1 MIEIRQ
7 LQKNYQ
13 DFHLDCSLRVEDG
26 MITGLAGKNGA
37 GKSTTFKAILG
48 LIRADGGE
56 VEVFWK
62 ESSGSRKER
71 PGTDGRCSFRFWN

>member
-26 MITGLAGKNGA
+26 MNHRI
-37 GKSTTFKAILG
+37 
-48 LIRADGGE
+48 
-56 VEVFWK
+56 
-62 ESSGSRKER
+62 SREKWCREEY
-71 PGTDGRCSFRFWN
+71 DI

>member
-7 LQKNYQ
+7 LQKDYQ

-48 LIRADGGE
+48 LIRAR
-56 VEVFWK
+56 W
-62 ESSGSRKER
+62 R
-71 PGTDGRCSFRFWN
+71 